1 MMFKFRKLLAEDFIQ
16 WKMLWTDYLVFYK
29 TDLPEEI
36 TNTAWDRIVSGEIES
51 IAVFDDEKLIAFMHF
66 HTQINTWKIGKVY
79 YLEDLFVSSEY
90 RRQGIAK
97 TLIEHLF
104 ELAQNNGYER
114 VYWLTDKNNKQAQTL
129 YEKFATQTDYVLYK
143 AEF

>member
-29 TDLPEEI
+29 TDLSEEI

>member
-1 MMFKFRKLLAEDFIQ
+1 MFEFRKLLAKDFIQ
-16 WKMLWTDYLVFYK
+16 WKSLWNNYLVFYK

-36 TNTAWDRIVSGEIES
+36 TETAWQRIVSGDIES
-51 IAVFDDEKLIAFMHF
+51 IGVFDNGNLIAFMHF

-79 YLEDLFVSSEY
+79 YLEDLFVSCEY

-97 TLIEHLF
+97 SLIEHLF
-104 ELAQNNGYER
+104 NFAKNNGYER
-114 VYWLTDKNNKQAQTL
+114 VYWLTDKNNQQAQAL
-129 YEKFATQTDYVLYK
+129 YEQFAHQTDYVLYK

>member
-1 MMFKFRKLLAEDFIQ
+1 MFEFRKLLAKDFIQ
-16 WKMLWTDYLVFYK
+16 WKSLWNDYLVFYE
-29 TDLPEEI
+29 TDLSEEI
-36 TNTAWDRIVSGEIES
+36 TETAWQRIVSGDIES
-51 IAVFDDEKLIAFMHF
+51 IGVFDSGKLIAFMHF

-97 TLIEHLF
+97 SLIEHLF
-104 ELAQNNGYER
+104 HLAKNNGYER
-114 VYWLTDKNNKQAQTL
+114 VYWLTDKNNKQAQAL
-129 YEKFATQTDYVLYK
+129 YEQFAHQTDYVLYK

>member
-16 WKMLWTDYLVFYK
+16 WKMLWSDYLVFYK

-114 VYWLTDKNNKQAQTL
+114 VYWLTDKNNKPAQTL

>member
-1 MMFKFRKLLAEDFIQ
+1 MMFKFRKLLAEDFIR